1 MTRMNAGA
9 FVSRLR
15 QLPWSLWWIQVRRMT
30 LIELRRNL
38 ISWKASWIYF
48 LAFVPALIITVHLL
62 FDGHAASSMPED
74 TDILAGIVQFYYI
87 RLGIFFGCLGIFS
100 RLIRGEMVE
109 RSLHFYL
116 LSPVR
121 REILLLAKFAAGAIS
136 SLSLF
141 VTAIAVDFV
150 LMYVGY
156 GSAGRDYVFN
166 GPGLG
171 QLEAYIVI
179 TTLACLGYG
188 AVFLLL
194 SMMFRN
200 PTPAA
205 MLVLGWE
212 AINPVLPSLL
222 QKLSVAAYL
231 RHLMPISVPGEG
243 IFALLTVETEPV
255 SAWAASIGLL
265 ILIATSVYSVLAQ

>member
-1 MTRMNAGA
+1 MTLMNAGA
-9 FVSRLR
+9 FVSSLR
-15 QLPWSLWWIQVRRMT
+15 RQPWSLWWIQARRMT

-48 LAFVPALIITVHLL
+48 LAFLPALIIAVHLL
-62 FDGHAASSMPED
+62 FDGHAASAMPQD

-141 VTAIAVDFV
+141 VTAIIFDFV
-150 LMYVGY
+150 LMYAGY
-156 GSAGRDYVFN
+156 GSAGRDYIFN
-166 GPGLG
+166 GPWTGTRAG
-171 QLEAYIVI
+171 
-179 TTLACLGYG
+179 
-188 AVFLLL
+188 
-194 SMMFRN
+194 
-200 PTPAA
+200 
-205 MLVLGWE
+205 
-212 AINPVLPSLL
+212 PVA
-222 QKLSVAAYL
+222 SVSS
-231 RHLMPISVPGEG
+231 R
-243 IFALLTVETEPV
+243 
-255 SAWAASIGLL
+255 
-265 ILIATSVYSVLAQ
+265 